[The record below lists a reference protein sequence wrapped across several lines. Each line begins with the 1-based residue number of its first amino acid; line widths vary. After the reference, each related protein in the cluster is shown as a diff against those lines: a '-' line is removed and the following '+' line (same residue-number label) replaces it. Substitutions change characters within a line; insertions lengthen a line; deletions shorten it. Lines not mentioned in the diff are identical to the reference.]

1 MTTAP
6 SLLIDAELYLY
17 RAAAANEYEAEWAEN
32 DWTYFCRHDDAKATF
47 QDDVMAAVE
56 TFPDHQVVLATG
68 DRASFRYGIFPGY
81 KSNRKKT
88 RKPAG
93 YAQLLAWLRTVSAVR
108 GWTVAQLPDVEA
120 DDVLGI
126 LYEPG
131 DVIMSFDKDM
141 LTLPGLH
148 FRNGEVL
155 EVSDYEADLAFF
167 TQALTGDTA
176 DGYPGCP
183 GLGPVKAGRILSS
196 ARTAGQM
203 WQAVVEAY
211 RKEKLSEATALQQAR
226 CARILR
232 NGEYDH
238 DQQVPIMWTPPVQ

>member
-1 MTTAP
+1 MSANPT
-6 SLLIDAELYLY
+6 LLIDAELYLY
-17 RAAAANEYEAEWAEN
+17 RAAAANEYEAEWGDE
-32 DWTYFCRHDDAKATF
+32 DWTYFCRHGDAKAAF
-47 QDDVMAAVE
+47 QGEIMAAVDM
-56 TFPDHQVVLATG
+56 FPDHQVVLATG
-68 DRASFRYGIFPGY
+68 DRASFRYGIYPLY

-93 YAQLLAWLRTVSAVR
+93 YGQLLAWLRTVSAVR

-126 LYEPG
+126 YYEPG

-155 EVSDYEADLAFF
+155 EVSQREADLAFF
-167 TQALTGDTA
+167 AQALTGDTA

-183 GLGPVKAGRILSS
+183 GIGPVKAARVLAD
-196 ARTAGQM
+196 ARTPAQM
-203 WQAVVEAY
+203 WQAVVSTY
-211 RKEKLSEATALQQAR
+211 RKEKLSDAIALQQAR